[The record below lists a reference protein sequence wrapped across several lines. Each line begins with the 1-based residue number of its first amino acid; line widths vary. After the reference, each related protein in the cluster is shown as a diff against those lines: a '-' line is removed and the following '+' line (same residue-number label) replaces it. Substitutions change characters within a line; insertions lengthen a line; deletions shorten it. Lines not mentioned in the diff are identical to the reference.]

1 MDKVAVAIVENSP
14 VEGSAWTEF
23 RKELPFACQAE
34 PAEDLGHEG
43 VLLTNLDS
51 CPLLIVELKGKER
64 LPEVSTKQGNKTLAI
79 DNFTSPT
86 KVVGATGGLAD
97 VAKILEE
104 MYLNGMDENT
114 AKRILSSCDAME
126 IDDAFKRFR
135 TNVPPP

>member
-1 MDKVAVAIVENSP
+1 
-14 VEGSAWTEF
+14 
-23 RKELPFACQAE
+23 LPFACQAE
-34 PAEDLGHEG
+34 PAEALGHEG

-79 DNFTSPT
+79 DNFTLPT

-114 AKRILSSCDAME
+114 AKRILPSCDAME

-135 TNVPPP
+135 INRPKNN